1 MPEIKKKKDR
11 KIGLYIQYGVIGV
24 SVIALFVVLLFPY
37 IVMLL
42 TSLKPKTE
50 VYAIPPH
57 FFPYIWEFKNFI
69 TIWKEVMLAH
79 FLTNTLLVAGC
90 ATIITMLCAI
100 PAAYALARMKF
111 RGGKVFLYMIIV
123 TQMFSPV
130 VLLVGIYRLL
140 GTVHLINSLWGLII
154 VDAAFN
160 QAFAVWIMRGTFA
173 MTPYELEQAAWIDGC
188 SKMKALLKVLLP
200 LSAPGIVTT
209 LIFVFISAW
218 NEFTVALTVIS
229 TESLKPLTVGIYAFF
244 GKYDIQ
250 WQFLFATSLV
260 ATIPVIILFLS
271 IEKHLIS
278 GLTAG
283 GVKE

>member
-1 MPEIKKKKDR
+1 
-11 KIGLYIQYGVIGV
+11 
-24 SVIALFVVLLFPY
+24 
-37 IVMLL
+37 
-42 TSLKPKTE
+42 
-50 VYAIPPH
+50 VYAIPPN
-57 FFPYIWEFKNFI
+57 FLPSIWEFRNFVD
-69 TIWKEVMLAH
+69 IWSKVMLANY
-79 FLTNTLLVAGC
+79 LTNTIFVAGL
-90 ATIITMLCAI
+90 ATIITLLCAV

-111 RGGKVFLYMIIV
+111 RGSKGFLYMIIV

-140 GTVHLINSLWGLII
+140 GTVHMINSLWGLVI

-160 QAFAVWIMRGTFA
+160 QAFAVWILRGTFA

-188 SKMKALLKVLLP
+188 SKIEALLKVLLP
-200 LSAPGIVTT
+200 LAAPGIVTT

-218 NEFTVALTVIS
+218 NEFTVALTIIS
-229 TESLKPLTVGIYAFF
+229 KEALKPLTVGIYAFF

-250 WQFLFATSLV
+250 WQYLFATSIV

>member
-1 MPEIKKKKDR
+1 MQKNKIKKEKHYLLNS
-11 KIGLYIQYGVIGV
+11 IVAV
-24 SVIALFVVLLFPY
+24 SVIVMVVVMLFPY
-37 IVMLL
+37 IVMIL

-50 VYAIPPH
+50 VYNIPPH
-57 FFPYIWEFKNFI
+57 FFPFVWKFSNFI
-69 TIWKEVMLAH
+69 DIWKEVLLVH
-79 FLTNTLLVAGC
+79 FLTNTVLVAGC

-111 RGGKVFLYMIIV
+111 RGSKVFLYMIIV

-160 QAFAVWIMRGTFA
+160 QAFAVWILRGTFA
-173 MTPYELEQAAWIDGC
+173 MTPYDLEQAAWIDGC
-188 SKMKALLKVLLP
+188 TKMTALFKVLLP
-200 LSAPGIVTT
+200 LAAPGIVTT

-229 TESLKPLTVGIYAFF
+229 SEPKKPLTVGIYAFF

-250 WQFLFATSLV
+250 WQYLFATSLI